1 MQSQLIVSQLDP
13 VVRGF
18 PGYPVRTLAWRVT
31 SPLRAVVRRFRH
43 LKGAGR
49 IPRVLELILPDGLF
63 SVVTAGGTIQ
73 LRYQEALGKVHLI
86 AGFELAELRWALSLV
101 KQGDVVF
108 DVGAYVGWFTLPL
121 AARVGATGLVVAV
134 EPNAESVARLSQS
147 LADNV
152 RRQVR
157 VVCAACW
164 SQKGRLRLKVGCDPA
179 FSAVGELRGSYPVEE
194 REVPGLP
201 LDALWEE
208 LGRPCVKLVKIDAE
222 GAESEVLKG
231 ARRFITGVSPAL
243 LVKTSNPGRILEL
256 LPDGYAAV
264 RKPGFE
270 PWNHVFEREA
280 EL

>member
-1 MQSQLIVSQLDP
+1 LQSQLIVSQLDP

-18 PGYPVRTLAWRVT
+18 PGYPVRTLAWRVA

-49 IPRVLELILPDGLF
+49 IQRVLELILPDGLF

-73 LRYQEALGKVHLI
+73 LRYREALGKVHLI

-134 EPNAESVARLSQS
+134 EPNAESVARLVES
-147 LADNV
+147 LVDVAG
-152 RRQVR
+152 QVR
-157 VVCAACW
+157 VICAAAW
-164 SQKGRLRLKVGCDPA
+164 SNAGRVLLQVAADPA
-179 FSAVGELRGSYPVEE
+179 FSTVGRLREPPVKA
-194 REVPGLP
+194 REVPAVP

-208 LGRPCVKLVKIDAE
+208 LGRPMVKLVKIDAE
-222 GAESEVLKG
+222 GAEWQVLRG
-231 ARRFITGVSPAL
+231 ARRLIYGASPAL
-243 LVKTSNPGRILEL
+243 LVETRNPRGILEL

-280 EL
+280 KL